1 MTNNEQLMQLVVTG
15 SQYYPGENLDLCE
28 IDGKEIETDADVE
41 RWHNEPVTED
51 LRDLVFRCMALDPEQ
66 RPTLRETRARSP
78 STTGP
83 RTSLKTS
90 PTARSSTRLT
100 LLSSTTSKPLSSM
113 PSTRWSRTAFGAAGG
128 TLSGSNG
135 GGGSRRARCRVIKYM
150 RDILLDQ

>member
-66 RPTLRETRARSP
+66 RPTLRELVDACEVAVYDWPANFFEDLPDGQVIYETDA
-78 STTGP
+78 
-83 RTSLKTS
+83 
-90 PTARSSTRLT
+90 
-100 LLSSTTSKPLSSM
+100 
-113 PSTRWSRTAFGAAGG
+113 
-128 TLSGSNG
+128 
-135 GGGSRRARCRVIKYM
+135 VIKHY
-150 RDILLDQ
+150 IQALVLDAEHEVEQDRIRRGRRNSFRF